1 MKTCLV
7 LLLAVLPFVVRG
19 VEPLAP
25 LSESAGRI
33 VSSPQTLD
41 ISEFAYVSVRCAA
54 LYNMLAGYL
63 EQGARDGKDR
73 EMAQGLNHQADVCTR
88 VGTTLSKK
96 AGKSDEELLAQF
108 KALLEYYG
116 EEMRTNKRLN
126 NNAITPLIQADIE
139 AAKTVFPLIQAMD
152 EVIQSKRAKNPMPT
166 E

>member
-1 MKTCLV
+1 MKNWF
-7 LLLAVLPFVVRG
+7 LLIIAVLPIAARG
-19 VEPLAP
+19 VELLAP

-54 LYNMLAGYL
+54 LYSMLAGYL

-73 EMAQGLNHQADVCTR
+73 EMAQGLSNQADVCTR
-88 VGTTLSKK
+88 VGTTLGDR
-96 AGKSDEELLAQF
+96 AGKSNEELLAQF

-116 EEMRTNKRLN
+116 EEMRINKRLN

-139 AAKTVFPLIQAMD
+139 AAKTVFPLIKAMD
-152 EVIQSKRAKNPMPT
+152 EMIQSKQPKNSKP
-166 E
+166 